1 MDFISGPAATQ
12 ITLAAMKDMKAHLER
27 LRDQA
32 AECAILS
39 AEAQTRKKRELF
51 AKLCADLTD
60 SADHIESVI
69 NGTALPDGFLG
80 RTYEPYQK
88 SDE

>member
-1 MDFISGPAATQ
+1 
-12 ITLAAMKDMKAHLER
+12 MKTHLEW

-39 AEAQTRKKRELF
+39 AEALTREKRELF

-60 SADHIESVI
+60 AADHLDTLANHPRNTKNKAASV
-69 NGTALPDGFLG
+69 GGP
-80 RTYEPYQK
+80 
-88 SDE
+88 

>member
-1 MDFISGPAATQ
+1 MR
-12 ITLAAMKDMKAHLER
+12 DMKAHLER

-39 AEAQTRKKRELF
+39 AEAETREKRELF

-60 SADHIESVI
+60 AADHIQSTIDQAPSLKQGSGQGRLSLATSGTRLFATSV
-69 NGTALPDGFLG
+69 AGFEN
-80 RTYEPYQK
+80 RKT
-88 SDE
+88 